1 MCNFCS
7 KKVYE
12 SCKEVEK
19 TGVDMGDF
27 ANALELSVWMM
38 FDDDGDTKMDF
49 SLLSSYGEIIKEI
62 SIPIKY
68 CPVCGREL

>member
-12 SCKEVEK
+12 SCKDVEK

-27 ANALELSVWMM
+27 SNML
-38 FDDDGDTKMDF
+38 
-49 SLLSSYGEIIKEI
+49 
-62 SIPIKY
+62 
-68 CPVCGREL
+68 